1 MFREYG
7 ITDHE
12 NKHRLKGPGLDPT
25 VGTGGVSHMGGKW
38 PTRLSVMCLE
48 ITGEF
53 EDQEMEL
60 YRMWKTEENNQ
71 LGEFLCRNSERFVL
85 GSA

>member
-1 MFREYG
+1 MFRKYG

-38 PTRLSVMCLE
+38 PTRLAVMCLE

-60 YRMWKTEENNQ
+60 YRTWKTEENNQ
-71 LGEFLCRNSERFVL
+71 LGEFLCRNSDRFL
-85 GSA
+85 S